1 MGCIPDDGVG
11 TIFFCRRIIVT
22 NDNSL
27 AFLCL
32 RSGSVL
38 YKPQDFFCSYV
49 IYTGPIYTY
58 TKKHMFLGQARVS
71 T

>member
-38 YKPQDFFCSYV
+38 YKHQDFFVAMLYIQALYIHIQRSICS
-49 IYTGPIYTY
+49 
-58 TKKHMFLGQARVS
+58 
-71 T
+71 